1 MRSLCAV
8 QDSYTAG
15 ELKKIF
21 VVPRFQ
27 LNTGKIIK
35 DQQFSGDA
43 MDLLTKNAVSS
54 LFNK

>member
-1 MRSLCAV
+1 V